1 MYTVD
6 LYLRVRLACHVD
18 GLSQREAA
26 SRFGIARETV
36 RKMLRHSEPPGYRRR
51 QPPKRPK
58 LAPFTD
64 IIDRILEEDR
74 TVHRKQHHTA
84 KRIFERLR
92 DEHGF
97 TGKETIVKDYV
108 RERRLRRRE
117 MFVPLSHPPGH
128 AQADF
133 GEADAIIA
141 GVKYRAHFFV
151 MTLPHSDA
159 CFVAAYPAAATEAW
173 LDGHNRAFVFFGG
186 VPQSIL
192 YDNDKCLVS
201 RILSDGTRQR
211 TRAFSGLQSHY
222 LFEDRYGRPGKGND
236 KGNVEGVVGY
246 ARRNFMTPLPRFA
259 SWDAFNGHL
268 EEQCR
273 NRQGNVL
280 RGHRESIGERFVR
293 DREALK
299 RPLPAPFDACD
310 KQGTRVN
317 SLSLVRYRTNDYS
330 VPVAYGHQEVWIR
343 GYVHE
348 VVIGCG
354 AGIIARHPRSYDRE
368 DMVFDPIHYLA
379 LLEHKIG
386 ALDQAAPL
394 AGWELPD
401 AFPTL
406 RRLLEARMGKA
417 GKREYV
423 QVLRLVETFD
433 LEVLHGAVKDAL
445 RLGAIGYDAVKHLVL
460 CRIERRPPKLDLD
473 IALGLGLAACQKGL
487 SVGFLTAAALVH
499 ELMEARDE
507 KRLLRLQKQLAK
519 YHLLIIDELG
529 FVPLSKTGAELLFE
543 VFSQRYERGSILVT
557 SNLPFDEWTEIFGSE
572 RLTGAL
578 LDRLTHH
585 VHILEMNGESYR
597 LNQSQKRRK
606 SPKIPA

>member
-159 CFVAAYPAAATEAW
+159 CFVAAYPAATTEAW

-293 DREALK
+293 RYSTESK
-299 RPLPAPFDACD
+299 RRILVIEPLEPSHWRRHRSTRATTH
-310 KQGTRVN
+310 QGTRVN

-330 VPVAYGHQEVWIR
+330 VPVAYGHPWKSEDPWLCPR
-343 GYVHE
+343 GGYD
-348 VVIGCG
+348 GCG
-354 AGIIARHPRSYDRE
+354 AGIIARQWPPFLRPERYGLRSDPTTCLCWSTCVRSVPWIRPRRA
-368 DMVFDPIHYLA
+368 I
-379 LLEHKIG
+379 
-386 ALDQAAPL
+386 
-394 AGWELPD
+394 
-401 AFPTL
+401 
-406 RRLLEARMGKA
+406 RRMG
-417 GKREYV
+417 
-423 QVLRLVETFD
+423 
-433 LEVLHGAVKDAL
+433 
-445 RLGAIGYDAVKHLVL
+445 
-460 CRIERRPPKLDLD
+460 
-473 IALGLGLAACQKGL
+473 
-487 SVGFLTAAALVH
+487 TA
-499 ELMEARDE
+499 
-507 KRLLRLQKQLAK
+507 
-519 YHLLIIDELG
+519 
-529 FVPLSKTGAELLFE
+529 
-543 VFSQRYERGSILVT
+543 
-557 SNLPFDEWTEIFGSE
+557 
-572 RLTGAL
+572 
-578 LDRLTHH
+578 
-585 VHILEMNGESYR
+585 
-597 LNQSQKRRK
+597 
-606 SPKIPA
+606 

>member
-1 MYTVD
+1 MYTVE

-18 GLSQREAA
+18 GLSQRDAAA

-159 CFVAAYPAAATEAW
+159 CYYSFVAAYPAATTEAW

-246 ARRNFMTPLPRFA
+246 ARRNFMTPLSVPGSRA
-259 SWDAFNGHL
+259 GTPSMATWKSNAATGKATSCAAD
-268 EEQCR
+268 
-273 NRQGNVL
+273 
-280 RGHRESIGERFVR
+280 RESIGERFVR

-299 RPLPAPFDACD
+299 RPTA
-310 KQGTRVN
+310 GSTVRRVRQAGHAGQ
-317 SLSLVRYRTNDYS
+317 LA
-330 VPVAYGHQEVWIR
+330 VP
-343 GYVHE
+343 
-348 VVIGCG
+348 
-354 AGIIARHPRSYDRE
+354 
-368 DMVFDPIHYLA
+368 
-379 LLEHKIG
+379 G
-386 ALDQAAPL
+386 AL
-394 AGWELPD
+394 PD
-401 AFPTL
+401 
-406 RRLLEARMGKA
+406 E
-417 GKREYV
+417 
-423 QVLRLVETFD
+423 
-433 LEVLHGAVKDAL
+433 
-445 RLGAIGYDAVKHLVL
+445 
-460 CRIERRPPKLDLD
+460 
-473 IALGLGLAACQKGL
+473 
-487 SVGFLTAAALVH
+487 
-499 ELMEARDE
+499 
-507 KRLLRLQKQLAK
+507 
-519 YHLLIIDELG
+519 
-529 FVPLSKTGAELLFE
+529 
-543 VFSQRYERGSILVT
+543 
-557 SNLPFDEWTEIFGSE
+557 
-572 RLTGAL
+572 
-578 LDRLTHH
+578 
-585 VHILEMNGESYR
+585 
-597 LNQSQKRRK
+597 
-606 SPKIPA
+606 